1 MTYPIGQLIA
11 GQDHS
16 DDHWPGTTNE
26 PTITAMLDKALPQS
40 LQRLSAREIQVIE
53 MATLGLT
60 NAQIAQRLTV
70 SSYAIK
76 FHLSSVY
83 RKLGVANRTEAAVAY
98 LNLQHQERG

>member
-1 MTYPIGQLIA
+1 MPL
-11 GQDHS
+11 
-16 DDHWPGTTNE
+16 TTHGH
-26 PTITAMLDKALPQS
+26 TITSMLDKAPPEKR
-40 LQRLSAREIQVIE
+40 QRLSARETQVIE

-70 SSYAIK
+70 TSYAIK

-98 LNLQHQERG
+98 LHLQDKGRD